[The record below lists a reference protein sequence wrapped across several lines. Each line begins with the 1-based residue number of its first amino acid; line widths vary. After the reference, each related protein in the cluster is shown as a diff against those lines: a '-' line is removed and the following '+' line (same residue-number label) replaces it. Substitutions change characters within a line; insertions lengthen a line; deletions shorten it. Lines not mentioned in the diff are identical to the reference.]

1 MSHHQQTSWKCRL
14 KLLTAQG
21 DVLSEAVVAQRPW
34 TVERKKFAVYFLTHS
49 VGGKGMVR
57 KNRRRTSDW
66 ENGMAMVPLKTRE
79 SEDVLL

>member
-1 MSHHQQTSWKCRL
+1 M
-14 KLLTAQG
+14 
-21 DVLSEAVVAQRPW
+21 
-34 TVERKKFAVYFLTHS
+34 ERKIFAVYFLTHS